1 MTSNA
6 PGWGTSI
13 SSIWKASFGSPSRSS
28 RITHAAIFS
37 GSVPGS
43 TFTSVT
49 SRVAMRENNP
59 PGVESAGGWYLGGWR
74 LAVGGWQLAGNGPSA
89 NCQPSAADHPRGRVV
104 RQRHHAQLRVHAHR
118 GREDARVHHVEV
130 LVAVDAEAIVDDALA
145 RVAAHRV
152 AALGV

>member
-6 PGWGTSI
+6 PGCGTSI
-13 SSIWKASFGSPSRSS
+13 SSSWKASFGSPSRSS
-28 RITHAAIFS
+28 RMTQAAIFS

-59 PGVESAGGWYLGGWR
+59 PGVESAGGWYLG
-74 LAVGGWQLAGNGPSA
+74 
-89 NCQPSAADHPRGRVV
+89 DHRRRCVV
-104 RQRHHAQLRVHAHR
+104 RQRHHAQLRVHPHG

-130 LVAVDAEAIVDDALA
+130 LVAVYAEAL
-145 RVAAHRV
+145 
-152 AALGV
+152 